1 VKALILAGGFGKRLW
16 PITLN
21 RSKALLEVGGRPII
35 DYIVEKFVKLDLE
48 EIIVSTNMKFEA
60 DFRKWSVQ
68 GKYKNIRLVIE
79 TSKNEKE
86 KPGAVKALEKIVSEI
101 KGDCFI
107 VAADNL
113 FTDSLEGMVKAY
125 HVKKAPIIAL
135 YDIGDIRLVK
145 HFGVVSINSESRITS
160 FTEKP
165 EKPISTLISTCIY
178 LFPNRILQRITEYVD
193 GGYDADA
200 PGKFIEWLY
209 RQEPTFGN
217 ILYGKWWD
225 IGNIETYNDANRYFS
240 EKIIGGSSG
249 K

>member
-1 VKALILAGGFGKRLW
+1 MKALILAGGFGKRLW

-21 RSKALLEVGGRPII
+21 RSKALLEIGGRPII
-35 DYIVEKFVKLDLE
+35 DYIVEKFAKLDFE
-48 EIIVSTNMKFEA
+48 EIIVSTNIKFEA
-60 DFRKWSVQ
+60 DFREWLAQ

-79 TSKNEKE
+79 SSKNEKE
-86 KPGAVKALEKIVSEI
+86 KLGAIKAIERIVSEI

-113 FTDSLEGMVKAY
+113 FTGSLEGTVKAY
-125 HVKKAPIIAL
+125 YMKKAPMVAL
-135 YDIGDIRLVK
+135 YDIGDIRLAR
-145 HFGVVSINSESRITS
+145 HFGVVAINSESRITS

-165 EKPISTLISTCIY
+165 EKPVSTLISTCIY
-178 LFPNRILQRITEYVD
+178 LFPNRILQRIAEYID
-193 GGYDADA
+193 GGHDTDA

-217 ILYGKWWD
+217 VLHGRWWD

-240 EKIIGGSSG
+240 G
-249 K
+249 KNHGQVFR